1 MEKTAYISEIFS
13 SIQGEGLYIGERQLF
28 IRFCGCN
35 LNCDF
40 CDTDFKKRDFIKI
53 FDEKE
58 NVSEIKNPINCED
71 LKKVID
77 NFLKTPHPSISLTG
91 GEPLLYT
98 DFLIDF
104 LPEIRGKNLPL
115 IYLETNGSLPQEL
128 KKIINLVDIIAMDIK
143 LKSVT
148 GDKNRFEENEEFIKI
163 ASEKNKEIFVKIILN
178 KNYDIDELKTAI
190 DIIKKY
196 NLYLIIQPANYK
208 DKTKEFSKEELVET
222 INNII
227 NIYPKTRLI
236 PQVHNYLNLL

>member
-40 CDTDFKKRDFIKI
+40 CDTDFQKKEFVKI

-58 NVSEIKNPINCED
+58 NIIKTSNPVSSKD
-71 LKKVID
+71 LQKITQ
-77 NFLKTPHPSISLTG
+77 NFLKNSHHSISLTG
-91 GEPLLYT
+91 GEPLLYS
-98 DFLIDF
+98 DFLINF
-104 LPEIRGKNLPL
+104 LPKIKENFSSL

-128 KKIINLVDIIAMDIK
+128 KKVIDFVDIIAMDIK
-143 LKSVT
+143 LKSIT
-148 GDKNRFEENEEFIKI
+148 GEKNRFKENEEFIKI
-163 ASEKNKEIFVKIILN
+163 ALEKNKEIFIKIILN
-178 KNYDIDELKTAI
+178 KNYDKNELKTAI

-196 NLYLIIQPANYK
+196 GLYLIIQPANYK
-208 DKTKEFSKEELVET
+208 DKTKEFSKQELVET

-236 PQVHNYLNLL
+236 PQVHAYLNLL